1 MPIARDPNV
10 LGQEFYDAIVPL
22 SASATGTAG
31 LFTAPRAFRIDS
43 VEVFSDTTIASSG
56 ANYFT
61 FNLRVG
67 GRSCGTF
74 TINGNAITAGTSAVF
89 TPLAETGQAPI
100 SNRVAAKGELV
111 DCVLTLTGALTINVR
126 LVVHGRYVG

>member
-10 LGQEFYDAIVPL
+10 LGQEFYDAIIPL
-22 SASATGTAG
+22 SAAASGAPG

-43 VEVFSDTTIASSG
+43 VEVFSDTTIPSSG
-56 ANYFT
+56 VNFYT

-74 TINGNAITAGTSAVF
+74 TINGNAITAGASAAF
-89 TPLAETGQAPI
+89 TLVAETGQAPI